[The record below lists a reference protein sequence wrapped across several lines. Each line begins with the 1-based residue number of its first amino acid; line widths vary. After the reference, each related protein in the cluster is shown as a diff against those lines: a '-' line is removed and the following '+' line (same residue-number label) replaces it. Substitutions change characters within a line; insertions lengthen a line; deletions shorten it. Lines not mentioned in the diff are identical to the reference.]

1 MSKDIFK
8 AFGINDM
15 PKLIQDA
22 LGGGQAVVAA
32 TLHSRAEG
40 ARSGGIT
47 SGRTI
52 VETDYSCRG
61 FIDYQRTADLTGTLV
76 EDGTKVI
83 ILLGNSINGGNTAP
97 KPGDRI
103 TIEGVKYHIA
113 DDTEIDRDPA
123 SATYT
128 CEVREV

>member
-1 MSKDIFK
+1 MSKDLFK
-8 AFGINDM
+8 AFGIPDM

-22 LGGGQAVVAA
+22 LGGQGAVVAA
-32 TLHSRAEG
+32 TLHSRVEG

-47 SGRTI
+47 AGRTI
-52 VETDYSCRG
+52 VETDYACRG
-61 FIDYQRTADLTGTLV
+61 FIDYQRLADAAGTVTAN
-76 EDGTKVI
+76 GTKVI
-83 ILLGNSINGGNTAP
+83 VLLGNSINGGATAP
-97 KPGDRI
+97 QPGDRI
-103 TIEGVKYHIA
+103 TIEGIKYHVA